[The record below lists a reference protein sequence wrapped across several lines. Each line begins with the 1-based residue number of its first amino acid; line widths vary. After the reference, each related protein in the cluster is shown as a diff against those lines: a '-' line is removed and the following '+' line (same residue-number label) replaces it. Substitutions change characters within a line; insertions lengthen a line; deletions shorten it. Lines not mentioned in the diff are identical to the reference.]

1 MIKLQNV
8 AYAVQDEKTGGT
20 TTILHNINLEF
31 PDKAITVITGHN
43 GSGKSTIVKLIMG
56 IIAPTEGKIFF
67 GDREITDM
75 PINERANLGLTLAL
89 QQPVRFKGLTVKQVL
104 DAATKADNMVVDA
117 CECLS
122 RVGLC
127 ARDYLGRELSGNLSG
142 GELKRIELAI
152 CLAKGG
158 KVFIF
163 DEPEAGIDL
172 WSFDSLIDIFKNLRD
187 KTVIIVSHQKKILDI
202 ADKIVLLDKNTAPRF
217 GAKEEILP
225 MISSTRC
232 DVLEDKNE

>member
-1 MIKLQNV
+1 MITLKNLSYTV
-8 AYAVQDEKTGGT
+8 SDEKTGGE
-20 TTILHNINLEF
+20 TTILNDVNLEF
-31 PDKAITVITGHN
+31 PDKGITVITGHN
-43 GSGKSTIVKLIMG
+43 GSGKSTMVKLISGMLQ
-56 IIAPTEGKIFF
+56 PTSGRIFF
-67 GDREITDM
+67 DGRDITDM
-75 PINERANLGLTLAL
+75 PINDRANLGLTLAL
-89 QQPVRFKGLTVKQVL
+89 QQPVRFKGLTVKQIL
-104 DAATKADNMVVDA
+104 DVATKADNMVIDA

-127 ARDYLGRELSGNLSG
+127 ARDYLNRELSGNLSG

-202 ADKIVLLDKNTAPRF
+202 ADKIVLLDKNTLPKV
-217 GAKEEILP
+217 GANEEIMPL
-225 MISSTRC
+225 ISSNRC
-232 DVLEDKNE
+232 DVLEGKNE